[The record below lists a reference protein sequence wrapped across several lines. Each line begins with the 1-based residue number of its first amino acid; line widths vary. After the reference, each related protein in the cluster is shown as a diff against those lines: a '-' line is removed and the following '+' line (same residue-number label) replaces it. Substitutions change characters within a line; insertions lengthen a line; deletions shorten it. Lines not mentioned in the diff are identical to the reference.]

1 LRRLCVSDLDID
13 AVRTLRFMA
22 QQQLIRMR
30 APSGAQLDL
39 GLSDE
44 SRLLT
49 SATQARFVG
58 TRFARSF
65 DIGPT
70 GYFDLAN
77 QSIMPAR
84 TIDRF
89 VFDGREVRIAQTED
103 GLSASVAM
111 LDRWHEV
118 MTVYGGLVPSRD
130 EVVELFEQFLVR
142 DTPEGMTITAR
153 AGTGLE
159 LSAESVVTYA
169 ENRGSL
175 SIPGPS
181 TAANLVPRFRGAPT
195 PYGEVW
201 KSSGSLP
208 DREGNGANT
217 FIYIV
222 GTTGGVAEV
231 IFEYRPTVDD
241 RTLLDWL
248 STISVRWS

>member
-1 LRRLCVSDLDID
+1 
-13 AVRTLRFMA
+13 
-22 QQQLIRMR
+22 MR
-30 APSGAQLDL
+30 APSGAELNL
-39 GLSDE
+39 GLSEE

-49 SATQARFVG
+49 SATQARFG
-58 TRFARSF
+58 GSRFARSF
-65 DIGPT
+65 DIGPN

-84 TIDRF
+84 VIDRF
-89 VFDGREVRIAQTED
+89 LVDEREVCIAQSED

-118 MTVYGGLVPSRD
+118 MTVYGGVIPTRD
-130 EVVELFEQFLVR
+130 EVVELFQQFIVG
-142 DTPEGMTITAR
+142 DTPEGMIMTPR

-175 SIPGPS
+175 SIPGPG
-181 TAANLVPRFRGAPT
+181 TAANIVPRHRGAPT

-201 KSSGSLP
+201 KSDTSLP
-208 DREGNGANT
+208 DREGTGANT

-222 GTTGGVAEV
+222 GTAAGVAEV

-248 STISVRWS
+248 DTIDVRWS

>member
-1 LRRLCVSDLDID
+1 
-13 AVRTLRFMA
+13 MA
-22 QQQLIRMR
+22 QQLIRMR

-39 GLSDE
+39 GLSEE

-49 SATQARFVG
+49 SATTARFVG
-58 TRFARSF
+58 PRFSRAF

-84 TIDRF
+84 VIDRF
-89 VFDGREVRIAQTED
+89 IVNDREVRIAQTED

-118 MTVYGGLVPSRD
+118 MTVYGGLVPTRE
-130 EVVELFEQFLVR
+130 EVMQLFEQFVVE
-142 DTPEGMTITAR
+142 DTPEGMTMTPR
-153 AGTGLE
+153 EGTGLE

-181 TAANLVPRFRGAPT
+181 TAANLVPTFQGAPT

-201 KSSGSLP
+201 KSQGSLP
-208 DREGNGANT
+208 DREGTGANT

-222 GTTGGVAEV
+222 GTTRGVAEV
-231 IFEYRPTVDD
+231 IFEYRPAVDD
-241 RTLLDWL
+241 ATLLDWL

>member
-1 LRRLCVSDLDID
+1 
-13 AVRTLRFMA
+13 MA
-22 QQQLIRMR
+22 QQLIRMC

-49 SATQARFVG
+49 SASTARFVG
-58 TRFARSF
+58 SRFARAF

-70 GYFDLAN
+70 GYFDMAN

-84 TIDRF
+84 VIDRF
-89 VFDGREVRIAQTED
+89 VVDGREVRVAQTED
-103 GLSASVAM
+103 ELSASVAM
-111 LDRWHEV
+111 LDQWHEV
-118 MTVYGGLVPSRD
+118 MTVYGGVVPTRE
-130 EVVELFEQFLVR
+130 EVMELFTQFEVR
-142 DTPEGMTITAR
+142 DTPEGMTINPR
-153 AGTGLE
+153 PGTGLE
-159 LSAESVVTYA
+159 LSAESIVTYA

-181 TAANLVPRFRGAPT
+181 TAANIVPTFRGAPT

-201 KSSGSLP
+201 KSEGSLP
-208 DREGNGANT
+208 DREGEGANT

-222 GTTGGVAEV
+222 GTTRGVAEV